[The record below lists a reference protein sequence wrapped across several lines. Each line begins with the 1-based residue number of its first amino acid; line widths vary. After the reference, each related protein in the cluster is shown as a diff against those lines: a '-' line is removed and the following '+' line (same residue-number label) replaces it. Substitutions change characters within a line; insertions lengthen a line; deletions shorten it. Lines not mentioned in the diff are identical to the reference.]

1 VVDKHAVDALLEAVE
16 EADLGGTP
24 YGEEV
29 VFVANDWHAALV
41 PMYVKQAK
49 ARGEWGATKTVALLH
64 NMVFQGRFP
73 ADSDAAARLH
83 LTQDIVDTMSVKQT
97 LKVGKQV
104 KQVKGLKSKEEVSN
118 PNVPVLNFLLGAI
131 KSADLCLTVSPR
143 YAMEVAMDPIKGA
156 EMEDAL
162 KAAGIKG
169 ILNGVEDIVRPDNAE
184 LGLAE
189 NAYDKDSLEK
199 KKAVKMAMQKS
210 IGLEVDA
217 DIPLFVFLG
226 RLDAQKGVDI
236 MFEAIAKALDSGMK
250 AQFITMGSGIEAL
263 EEVASDLD
271 DRYPGQFKAV
281 LSFKGQEKYRTYAAA
296 DFAMMPSRYE
306 PCGLVQMEGMRF
318 GTLPIV
324 APTGGLKDTV
334 IDMKTGLVMEREVDQ
349 DGLEEVDVDM
359 MITNFERAIKLFKSP
374 AEYSTMQKAAM
385 EAATTFS
392 WQASV
397 KQYVAEFKKIGVKT
411 F

>member
-1 VVDKHAVDALLEAVE
+1 
-16 EADLGGTP
+16 
-24 YGEEV
+24 
-29 VFVANDWHAALV
+29 
-41 PMYVKQAK
+41 
-49 ARGEWGATKTVALLH
+49 
-64 NMVFQGRFP
+64 
-73 ADSDAAARLH
+73 
-83 LTQDIVDTMSVKQT
+83 
-97 LKVGKQV
+97 
-104 KQVKGLKSKEEVSN
+104 
-118 PNVPVLNFLLGAI
+118 
-131 KSADLCLTVSPR
+131 
-143 YAMEVAMDPIKGA
+143 
-156 EMEDAL
+156 
-162 KAAGIKG
+162 
-169 ILNGVEDIVRPDNAE
+169 
-184 LGLAE
+184 
-189 NAYDKDSLEK
+189 
-199 KKAVKMAMQKS
+199 
-210 IGLEVDA
+210 
-217 DIPLFVFLG
+217 
-226 RLDAQKGVDI
+226 
-236 MFEAIAKALDSGMK
+236 MK